1 MRTLRRASRWQKCS
15 RDYANAMPSG
25 SSVDHEI
32 IWRPEARSDLY
43 AIYDWI
49 AGQADADTAYAY
61 TSRIETFA
69 LRLRYFPNRG
79 TPRADL
85 GSGLRSVT
93 FERRVIVAY
102 RVGPYRVGQSAVFIV
117 RLLGSARNIEG
128 TVSNG

>member
-1 MRTLRRASRWQKCS
+1 
-15 RDYANAMPSG
+15 MPSG

-49 AGQADADTAYAY
+49 AGQADPDTAYAY
-61 TSRIETFA
+61 TSRIEAFA

-93 FERRVIVAY
+93 FERRVIVT
-102 RVGPYRVGQSAVFIV
+102 YRVGQDAVFIV